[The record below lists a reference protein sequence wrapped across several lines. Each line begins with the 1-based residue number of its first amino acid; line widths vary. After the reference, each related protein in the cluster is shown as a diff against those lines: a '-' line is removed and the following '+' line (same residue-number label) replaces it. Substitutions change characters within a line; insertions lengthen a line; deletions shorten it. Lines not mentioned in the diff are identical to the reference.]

1 MVGHCRNTWWL
12 ATPGMLGG
20 WALQG
25 YFAVGHC
32 RDTMQGDPSIGHCKD
47 TLRLCRDTQRLG
59 IAGMRCHSALQSG
72 SAQRALRMGTAGI
85 LSGGALQGYSAVG
98 HRRDTLR
105 MGTAGILCGWAF
117 QGCVA
122 ILHCSQAPRG
132 GQRHHRLLKFNNG
145 NKVVSTSSVV
155 QAVLPYTLEQRLF

>member
-1 MVGHCRNTWWL
+1 MVGHCRDT
-12 ATPGMLGG
+12 
-20 WALQG
+20 
-25 YFAVGHC
+25 FAVGHC
-32 RDTMQGDPSIGHCKD
+32 RDTMQGDPSIGHCRD
-47 TLRLCRDTQRLG
+47 TLRLRRDTQRLG

-105 MGTAGILCGWAF
+105 MGTARILCGWAF

-122 ILHCSQAPRG
+122 ILQCSQAPCG

-155 QAVLPYTLEQRLF
+155 QAVLLYTLEQRLF